1 MFINSSIE
9 SNMKKI
15 VIGILVFVSAS
26 LKAQSPEDGLR
37 LSWFAPNGTPRSNA
51 LGGAMGS
58 LGGDLSAAHINPAG
72 LGFYKSGELIVTSKY
87 LNTQTDYNYRGT
99 NTSTSDNTTTL
110 GNLGIVLADGKK
122 NRGYSSTAFSISFTQ
137 IADFNTRQRFKGVNN
152 FSSYSEKFLEELY
165 YDNAGMGAAE
175 NNYIFGSSLAFRTF
189 LIDTIAGKNGAIDG
203 YQSLVP
209 ISSGVNQ
216 TFDSYTSGSSNE
228 LAFGWGGN
236 VQDKLYLGASIV
248 LPIVNFNRSLTVSET
263 DLTTNNTTNQF
274 GGFVFNEEFS
284 SRGWGI
290 GAKFGII
297 YKPEASLRVGFALHT
312 PQLIGFRDKI
322 SADMTTNTE
331 SYAGKVSASSNQ
343 LNNGLP
349 GVREYT
355 VITPTKATFSGSYFF
370 ASPGKPTQPLGFI
383 SADIEW
389 VNYAGTRFSAN
400 DFDQESADYYDDLN
414 NTMKA
419 TYKNNIN
426 IRLGSE
432 IKLTGN
438 WMARAGTA
446 YYGSPYKNEFADE
459 NGTKLVTPSRFI
471 LSGGIGYRTNKYFL
485 DFTISSAANRDAVVP
500 YRLIDKPS
508 PIAVQNSNT
517 VLFNIGYGIR
527 F

>member
-1 MFINSSIE
+1 
-9 SNMKKI
+9 MKKI
-15 VIGILVFVSAS
+15 IIGILVFVSAN
-26 LKAQSPEDGLR
+26 LQAQSPEDGLR
-37 LSWFAPNGTPRSNA
+37 LSWFAPYGTPRSNA

-72 LGFYKSGELIVTSKY
+72 LGFYKSGELLVTSKY
-87 LNTQTDYNYRGT
+87 LNTVNNFNFQDSLTRSSRSITD
-99 NTSTSDNTTTL
+99 L
-110 GNLGIVLADGKK
+110 GNIGIVLADGKK

-137 IADFNTRQRFKGVNN
+137 IANFNNRQRFSGVNN

-165 YDNAGMGAAE
+165 YDNAGMDAAD

-189 LIDTIAGKNGAIDG
+189 LIDTIADKNGNVAG

-263 DLTTNNTTNQF
+263 DLNPNNTTNQF

-297 YKPEASLRVGFALHT
+297 YKPESFLRLGFALHT
-312 PQLIGFRDKI
+312 PQLISFRDKL

-331 SYAGKVSASSNQ
+331 SYAGKVSASSGQ
-343 LNNGLP
+343 LNNGVP
-349 GVREYT
+349 GLREYT
-355 VITPTKATFSGSYFF
+355 VMTPTKATFSGSYFF

-389 VNYAGTRFSAN
+389 VNYAGTRFSSN
-400 DFDQESADYYDDLN
+400 DFDEESANYYDDLN
-414 NTMKA
+414 NTMKS
-419 TYKNNIN
+419 TYKNNLN
-426 IRLGSE
+426 IKIGSE
-432 IKLTGN
+432 IKLTSN

-459 NGTKLVTPSRFI
+459 NGNALVTPSRFI
-471 LSGGIGYRTNKYFL
+471 LSGGIGYRTNKYFI

-508 PIAVQNSNT
+508 PIAVQNSNA

>member
-1 MFINSSIE
+1 MIFYSTIA

-15 VIGILVFVSAS
+15 IIGILVFVSAS
-26 LKAQSPEDGLR
+26 LQAQSPEDGLR
-37 LSWFAPNGTPRSNA
+37 LSWFAPYGTPRSNA

-72 LGFYKSGELIVTSKY
+72 LGFYKSGELVITSKY
-87 LNTQTDYNYRGT
+87 LNTETDYKYRGT
-99 NTSTSDNTTTL
+99 NSSTSNTLSTL

-122 NRGYSSTAFSISFTQ
+122 NRGYSSTAFAISFTQ
-137 IADFNTRQRFKGVNN
+137 IANFNSRQRFKGVNN

-165 YDNAGMGAAE
+165 YDNASMSAAD
-175 NNYIFGSSLAFRTF
+175 NNYIFGSSLAFRTY
-189 LIDTIAGKNGAIDG
+189 LIDTIADKSGNIIG

-236 VQDKLYLGASIV
+236 VQDKLYLGASFVI
-248 LPIVNFNRSLTVSET
+248 PIVNFNRSLQVSET
-263 DLTTNNTTNQF
+263 DLSSTNTKNQF
-274 GGFVFNEEFS
+274 GGFVFNEDFS
-284 SRGWGI
+284 SKGWGI

-297 YKPEASLRVGFALHT
+297 YKPESFLRLGFALHT
-312 PQLIGFRDKI
+312 PQLISFRDKL

-331 SYAGKVSASSNQ
+331 SYAGNVSASSDE
-343 LNNGLP
+343 LNNGNA

-389 VNYAGTRFSAN
+389 VNYAGTRFYAN
-400 DFDQESADYYDDLN
+400 DVDQASSEYYDDLN

-419 TYKNNIN
+419 TYKNNFN
-426 IRLGSE
+426 LRLGSE
-432 IKLTGN
+432 IKLTSN
-438 WMARAGTA
+438 WMARIGTA
-446 YYGSPYKNEFADE
+446 YYGSPYKNKFADE
-459 NGTKLVTPSRFI
+459 NGKVLVNPSRMI

-485 DFTISSAANRDAVVP
+485 DFTISSATNRDAVVP
-500 YRLIDKPS
+500 YQLLDKPS
-508 PIAVQNSNT
+508 PVAVQNSKAII
-517 VLFNIGYGIR
+517 FNIGYGIR

>member
-1 MFINSSIE
+1 
-9 SNMKKI
+9 MKKI
-15 VIGILVFVSAS
+15 IIGILVFASAS
-26 LKAQSPEDGLR
+26 LQAQSPEDGLR
-37 LSWFAPNGTPRSNA
+37 LSWFAPYGTPRSNA

-72 LGFYKSGELIVTSKY
+72 LGFYKSGELLVTSKY
-87 LNTQTDYNYRGT
+87 LNTETDYKYRGT
-99 NTSTSDNTTTL
+99 NTSTSNNTTTL
-110 GNLGIVLADGKK
+110 GNLGIVFADGKK

-137 IADFNTRQRFKGVNN
+137 LANFNSRERFEGVNN

-189 LIDTIAGKNGAIDG
+189 LIDTIADKNGNVAG

-228 LAFGWGGN
+228 LTFGWGGN
-236 VQDKLYLGASIV
+236 IQDKLYLGASIV
-248 LPIVNFNRSLTVSET
+248 LPIVNFNRSLQVSET
-263 DLTTNNTTNQF
+263 DLDPTNTSNEF
-274 GGFVFNEEFS
+274 SYFIFNENFS
-284 SRGWGI
+284 STGWGI

-297 YKPEASLRVGFALHT
+297 YKPESFFRLGFALHT
-312 PQLIGFRDKI
+312 PQLISFRDKL

-331 SYAGKVSASSNQ
+331 SYTNAKNGTITVKSGD
-343 LNNGLP
+343 LNNGVP
-349 GVREYT
+349 GLREYT
-355 VITPTKATFSGSYFF
+355 VMTPTKATFSGSYFF

-389 VNYAGTRFSAN
+389 VNYAGTRFSSN
-400 DFDQESADYYDDLN
+400 DFDQEIAGYYDDLN
-414 NTMKA
+414 NTMKS
-419 TYKNNIN
+419 TYKNNLN
-426 IRLGSE
+426 IKIGSE
-432 IKLTGN
+432 IKLTSN

-459 NGTKLVTPSRFI
+459 NGNSLVTPSRFI
-471 LSGGIGYRTNKYFL
+471 LSGGIGYRTNKYFI

-508 PIAVQNSNT
+508 PIAVQNSNA